1 MLEGCER
8 IARVRKGRLGLGNG
22 RVSVGHQRVEHRRI
36 RVQFVD
42 VGDVRGN
49 RADRRD
55 EAIADRVQV
64 GLRRE
69 DRVGLVVGHRQGT
82 QGGVEGARG
91 AGAVGGGRRLRGV
104 ERAARRREERL
115 SLLGVVLEGGEH
127 LRRVERRNAGQLGL
141 RALQIRQLLREAFAG
156 LGDSLGERGLLGAL
170 GGERRLNGAERV
182 HVGTQILH
190 DRGGQ
195 AELLCGGG
203 RGVHLRLGAKAA
215 RDSRLACFDGA
226 GEFVRGV
233 QAELRACVVEFVG
246 RGAHLL
252 VRRQELPVCFLGGA
266 GRALGIDLCGLQGG
280 EPVATRRASNSD
292 GDGSDAAYEDQE
304 HKQGAQE

>member
-1 MLEGCER
+1 MLKGCER
-8 IARVRKGRLGLGNG
+8 IARIRQGRLGLGNG

-36 RVQFVD
+36 RIQFVD

-49 RADRRD
+49 RADRRN

-64 GLRRE
+64 GLCRE
-69 DRVGLVVGHRQGT
+69 DRVGLVVGHRQGA
-82 QGGVEGARG
+82 QGGVEGARSVRS
-91 AGAVGGGRRLRGV
+91 VGGGGGLCGV
-104 ERAARRREERL
+104 EGAARRGEERL

-141 RALQIRQLLREAFAG
+141 CALQIRQLLREAFAG
-156 LGDSLGERGLLGAL
+156 LGDSLGERGLLSTL
-170 GGERRLNGAERV
+170 GSERRLDGAERV
-182 HVGTQILH
+182 HGGTQIPH

-195 AELLCGGG
+195 AELLCWGG

-215 RDSRLACFDGA
+215 RDRRLACFDGA

-233 QAELRACVVEFVG
+233 QAELRACVVEFVR

-252 VRRQELPVCFLGGA
+252 VRRQELPVCFLGGVR
-266 GRALGIDLCGLQGG
+266 RALGIDLCGLLGG
-280 EPVATRRASNSD
+280 EPVATRRACNSD
-292 GDGSDAAYEDQE
+292 GDGNDATYEQQE
-304 HKQGAQE
+304 HDDYAEK